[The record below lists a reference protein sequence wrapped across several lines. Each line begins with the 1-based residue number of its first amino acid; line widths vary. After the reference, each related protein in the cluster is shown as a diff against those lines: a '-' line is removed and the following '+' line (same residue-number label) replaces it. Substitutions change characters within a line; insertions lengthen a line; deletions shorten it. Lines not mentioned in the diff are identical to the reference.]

1 MSIDILTVNR
11 GIKNSCILSRRKSL
25 MALYH
30 WTQAIITFLLNNP
43 LYSEFVECRYP
54 SSVKISTCNF
64 HSQCSLGAVSVQIGA
79 SGGTRELFSVNYV
92 LHYFW
97 YNPVQTRCSLG
108 AYSVLLVEPESYFQS
123 IRSSTVSGVF
133 RRGRRG
139 RRGEAGEVG
148 RQARRGRRG
157 RCRRGRCM
165 SPISVGL

>member
-1 MSIDILTVNR
+1 M
-11 GIKNSCILSRRKSL
+11 
-25 MALYH
+25 
-30 WTQAIITFLLNNP
+30 
-43 LYSEFVECRYP
+43 
-54 SSVKISTCNF
+54 
-64 HSQCSLGAVSVQIGA
+64 QIGA

-148 RQARRGRRG
+148 RQARRGRRDEAGEAGVGGQAG
-157 RCRRGRCM
+157 RCFLC
-165 SPISVGL
+165 LLFL